1 MANTSPLRGN
11 KLVTSKSN
19 VLVVQQKHQEKEVQ
33 HQRQKKVYINS
44 SKLWMASISN
54 TGGGGGGG
62 DYKDSGGNITIQIGS
77 LQSKLTLKLRS
88 NSWQISLWES

>member
-1 MANTSPLRGN
+1 
-11 KLVTSKSN
+11 
-19 VLVVQQKHQEKEVQ
+19 
-33 HQRQKKVYINS
+33 
-44 SKLWMASISN
+44 MASISN
-54 TGGGGGGG
+54 TGGGGG